1 MPYNILKKNYR
12 TISLNKNIYF
22 KTYVENNQSRKM
34 KAYINNNPY
43 NYNKNETIL
52 EFVSRIE
59 SETIPTM
66 CQDDLLEN
74 FGSCRVCSVEI
85 ARDKNSETKVVAS
98 CHTPVTKGLYIYPQ
112 TEKIKQLRKNIVEL
126 ILTDY
131 PSDKI
136 FAEKGKKPTPFQKT
150 IKEIGIPNIRYPK
163 GKTHQHIKKD
173 NSHPYIKS
181 DLSQCIN
188 CFKCIRACEE
198 IQGELVL
205 NMSGRGFATNIIK
218 GFDTNFNL
226 SNCVS
231 CGACVQ
237 TCPTEALTDKF
248 ETKTLIPDKI
258 IRTTCTYCGVGCQL
272 DINIINNKIKGIQA
286 PKNAE
291 VNKGHTC
298 LKGRFAFQFY
308 NHPDRLKEPLIKK
321 NGKFE
326 KVSWNEAYNFIASKL
341 NKIKIEFGAD
351 AIGGISSSRATNEEN
366 YLMQKMMRVA
376 IGTNNIDGCAR
387 VCHAPTAYGMQK
399 SFGTGAATN
408 SINDLEKT
416 DAIFLFGANP
426 TEAHPVT
433 GARIKQLFMKGITSI
448 VVDPVQTK
456 LAKLATYHLQLRPG
470 TNVAILNMIAY
481 YIIKENLVNKK
492 FIQKYTN
499 YYNEFKEHVIN
510 LDINELEKLTGVSK
524 KIVKKASI
532 AYAKANNAMEF
543 HGLGVTEHY
552 QGSKTVMLLSNLAMM
567 TNNIGRE
574 GVGLNPLRGQNNVQG
589 AADMGVQPHQ
599 GAGYLDVNDLKIQK
613 YYAKKYGIEK
623 MPKKEGLKIP
633 EMINA
638 TLRGE
643 FKALWIMGEDTLM
656 TDPNSNHIRKA
667 FKKLDL
673 LVVQELFMS
682 ATAEMADVVLPASSY
697 FEKNGTFTNGERR
710 VQKVNK
716 AINPI
721 GNSKPDG
728 QIIIDM
734 MYKLGYKQ
742 PTGKEYIAEKII
754 QEIADVIPFMKGLSW
769 NRLGKNGLQWPILED
784 GTDTQMLHKKGK
796 FKNGKGKFHNF
807 DFEESPELVEHSKK
821 FPFILTTA
829 RQLEH
834 YNSGTMTRRTDNQI
848 ISPNDYLEI
857 NPLDASKKGIKA
869 GDIVRIFSDRGSVKI
884 PIKLNYT
891 VKPGVVRTTF
901 HQPDIFINI
910 ITGNVGDKETL
921 TPEYKV
927 VAVDFEKI

>member
-1 MPYNILKKNYR
+1 
-12 TISLNKNIYF
+12 
-22 KTYVENNQSRKM
+22 M
-34 KAYINNNPY
+34 KAYINNIAHEINQ
-43 NYNKNETIL
+43 NETIL
-52 EFVSRIE
+52 DFVRRVE
-59 SETIPTM
+59 SEKIPTM
-66 CQDDLLEN
+66 CQDDRLEN

-85 ARDKNSETKVVAS
+85 ARQKDGDSKVVAS
-98 CHTPVTKGLYIYPQ
+98 CHTPVTEGLYIYPQ
-112 TEKIKQLRKNIVEL
+112 TNKIKKLRKNIVEL
-126 ILTDY
+126 VLTDY

-136 FAEKGKKPTPFQKT
+136 FAGEGKIATPFQQT
-150 IKEIGIPNIRYPK
+150 IEEIGIPNVRYPK
-163 GKTHQHIKKD
+163 GKTHEHLAKD
-173 NSHPYIKS
+173 TKHPYIKS

-188 CFKCIRACEE
+188 CYRCVRACEE
-198 IQGELVL
+198 IQGEMVL
-205 NMSGRGFATNIIK
+205 SMSGRGFATNIIK
-218 GFDTNFNL
+218 GFDTTFDL
-226 SNCVS
+226 SACVS

-248 ETKTLIPDKI
+248 ETKTLIADEI
-258 IRTTCTYCGVGCQL
+258 VRTTCTYCGVGCQL
-272 DINIINNKIKGIQA
+272 NVSKINGEIKGIQA
-286 PKNAE
+286 PETAE
-291 VNKGHTC
+291 VNLGHTC

-326 KVSWNEAYNFIASKL
+326 EVSWEEAYAYIAK
-341 NKIKIEFGAD
+341 KITHIKKEYGVDSIGA
-351 AIGGISSSRATNEEN
+351 ISSSRATNEEN
-366 YLMQKMMRVA
+366 YLMQKMVRTVF
-376 IGTNNIDGCAR
+376 GNNNIDGCAR
-387 VCHAPTAYGMQK
+387 VCHAPTAFGMQQA
-399 SFGTGAATN
+399 FGTGAATN
-408 SINDLEKT
+408 SIKDLDKT

-433 GARIKQLFMKGITSI
+433 GAKIKQLFMKGITSI
-448 VVDPVQTK
+448 VVDPVKTK
-456 LAKLATYHLQLRPG
+456 LAKLAKYHLQLRPG
-470 TNVAILNMIAY
+470 TNVAILNMIAH
-481 YIIKENLVNKK
+481 YIIKENLIKQE
-492 FIQKYTN
+492 FIAQNT
-499 YYNEFKEHVIN
+499 EQFQTFKEHVID
-510 LDINELEKLTGVSK
+510 LDMQELEILTGVSK
-524 KIVKKASI
+524 DLVREAAI
-532 AYAKANNAMEF
+532 AYAKADNAMEF

-567 TNNIGRE
+567 TGNIGRN

-599 GAGYLDVNDLKIQK
+599 GAGYMDVNDAKVQD
-613 YYAKKYGIEK
+613 YYTAKYGVK

-638 TLRGE
+638 TLEGT

-656 TDPNSNHIRKA
+656 TDPNSNHIRKS
-667 FKKLDL
+667 FEQLDL

-710 VQKVNK
+710 VQRVNK
-716 AINPI
+716 VVEPI

-742 PTGKEYIAEKII
+742 PTGTKYIASDILA
-754 QEIADVIPFMKGLSW
+754 EIADVIPFMKGITWEGLAE
-769 NRLGKNGLQWPILED
+769 NGLQWPVTKD
-784 GTDTQMLHKKGK
+784 GVGTKLIHKDGN
-796 FKNGKGKFHNF
+796 FKRGKGKFHHFN
-807 DFEESPELVEHSKK
+807 FEESPELLAHRDTY
-821 FPFILTTA
+821 PFILTTA

-834 YNSGTMTRRTDNQI
+834 YNSGTMTRRTDNQTL
-848 ISPNDYLEI
+848 SPNDYLEI
-857 NPLDASKKGIKA
+857 NPLDAGKKNISE
-869 GDIVRIFSDRGSVKI
+869 GDTVKIFSDRGSVEI
-884 PIKLNYT
+884 PVKLNYT

-910 ITGNVGDKETL
+910 ITGDVGDKETM